1 MNSLFNTALKQSA
14 ALRRDLDL
22 FAESPATSSA
32 ALQGQISASLAS
44 FSRTIDDYSALSKR
58 ELIPEKQEKAFE
70 RVKNFRTALA
80 DYRQQ
85 FERLRKEREEAK
97 ATADR
102 NELLGR
108 RPHNAATPDHNA
120 GTPENPYRDSAL
132 PRTSAFS
139 GQTSAS
145 GSGLNYGPSQ
155 PADYNRQLHA
165 MREDQFYFKMHTH
178 LDEFLERGRNV
189 LADLG
194 HQREM
199 LKGTQRRL
207 YNVGNTLGISGDMI
221 RKIERRAREDKLV
234 FWGGVVVF
242 ILFCWLVLH
251 FLR

>member
-1 MNSLFNTALKQSA
+1 MSESRISAQRWRITDNSLSDSERSGRKRCVARQSTAASCDANLT
-14 ALRRDLDL
+14 RW
-22 FAESPATSSA
+22 T
-32 ALQGQISASLAS
+32 LQ
-44 FSRTIDDYSALSKR
+44 
-58 ELIPEKQEKAFE
+58 
-70 RVKNFRTALA
+70 
-80 DYRQQ
+80 
-85 FERLRKEREEAK
+85 K